1 MAKGRWRILLIA
13 ILLLLPMPDSVQ
25 ARKLSDWDISEADS
39 SKVSIEGIGKTIH
52 GGETFKAVDE
62 GLGLSK
68 LSQSYMCLAC
78 LELSKDAQELLSSPE
93 TERIA
98 VEFFSEHICHR
109 LTAQSER
116 KCEEMIDAYI
126 PLILLRLQDR
136 FAPDRLC
143 SGDQY
148 CHNDT
153 KISFNHEDVFSM
165 VLNKVSDVF
174 RYKKS
179 TTMAKQNRIG
189 LWIQEKILHI
199 LLEGCEEMHIYIKEC
214 KLVFRENGLQALTNL
229 DKLYK
234 PMSFALRRRA
244 YTIMTSTMCHWTFI
258 VCSTSLASHIDIF
271 LPSFELIKVT
281 GHT

>member
-189 LWIQEKILHI
+189 LEWAFSGFRQ
-199 LLEGCEEMHIYIKEC
+199 C

-234 PMSFALRRRA
+234 PMSFA
-244 YTIMTSTMCHWTFI
+244 
-258 VCSTSLASHIDIF
+258 
-271 LPSFELIKVT
+271 
-281 GHT
+281 